1 MTCSVEGQLTLVKDV
16 QSLKARS
23 PIEVTPSGMTTSV
36 IAWLRSKAP
45 SAMPVTG
52 RSPRVEGISTLPPAP
67 V

>member
-36 IAWLRSKAP
+36 IA
-45 SAMPVTG
+45 
-52 RSPRVEGISTLPPAP
+52 
-67 V
+67 